1 MRSTND
7 VTLVL
12 SVCRAADDVLRSTN
26 DVMLVLSFCR
36 AADDICTLL
45 MTSCLCSLFADKLHV
60 FINDARA
67 FGTND
72 VMLLCA
78 VLFVDKLLTTCG
90 IEKMSVEDIALNKA
104 MQAYAAQCQRSARG
118 KAAAEPSERT

>member
-1 MRSTND
+1 MCISFQE
-7 VTLVL
+7 
-12 SVCRAADDVLRSTN
+12 AADDACAVLMTSR
-26 DVMLVLSFCR
+26 LFCLF
-36 AADDICTLL
+36 AGLLTTFCAVL

-67 FGTND
+67 FGTSD

-78 VLFVDKLLTTCG
+78 VLFADKLLTTCG

-118 KAAAEPSERT
+118 KAATAEPSERT